1 MWFIKSKKE
10 TNKTVDKEKEE
21 LRLRIELLKKKISEL
36 EYLEFK
42 HKRRESVRKFYEQ
55 AKLYCYELLK
65 ELQNKKRS

>member
-42 HKRRESVRKFYEQ
+42 HKRRESVRKFYEH

-65 ELQNKKRS
+65 ELQNKERS